1 MQQTFGLDSILGNIE
16 ELHEKKDLESLI
28 ELSSKC
34 QFLFSLMADL
44 KKNGHKMLVF
54 SMSKKMLNLIE
65 EIINWNEDFKESYKY
80 LRIDGDTEISS
91 RDAIC
96 QQFNSDPTIFCC
108 LLTTKVGGFG
118 LNLTGANRVVILDP
132 DWNPANDN

>member
-1 MQQTFGLDSILGNIE
+1 MEN
-16 ELHEKKDLESLI
+16 
-28 ELSSKC
+28 
-34 QFLFSLMADL
+34 L
-44 KKNGHKMLVF
+44 KKEGHRLLIF

-65 EIINWNEDFKESYKY
+65 EILKSDVIMKDQYKY

-91 RDAIC
+91 REAIC
-96 QQFNSDPTIFCC
+96 QLFNNDPSIFCC

>member
-1 MQQTFGLDSILGNIE
+1 MQQTFGLESILGDIE
-16 ELHEKKDLESLI
+16 KRHKDGDVTSLI
-28 ELSSKC
+28 QESSKC
-34 QFLFSLMADL
+34 VFLFELMANL
-44 KKNGHKMLVF
+44 KKEGHRLLIF

-65 EIINWNEDFKESYKY
+65 DIFKADAKMKEDYKY

-91 RDAIC
+91 RESIC
-96 QQFNSDPTIFCC
+96 QQFNNDPSIFCC

>member
-96 QQFNSDPTIFCC
+96 
-108 LLTTKVGGFG
+108 
-118 LNLTGANRVVILDP
+118 
-132 DWNPANDN
+132 

>member
-1 MQQTFGLDSILGNIE
+1 
-16 ELHEKKDLESLI
+16 
-28 ELSSKC
+28 
-34 QFLFSLMADL
+34 MANL
-44 KKNGHKMLVF
+44 KKEGHRLLIF

-65 EIINWNEDFKESYKY
+65 DILKANEKMKEDYKY
-80 LRIDGDTEISS
+80 LRIDGDTEIST
-91 RDAIC
+91 REPIC
-96 QQFNSDPTIFCC
+96 QQFNSDPSIFCC